1 MDKNVIQSYLFS
13 RIRSRMSVLEMRLLM
28 RIVEF
33 AQCELQGLII
43 AKNIGPTQ
51 HNLCGKVVDIPVSS
65 VLAAGSHHYDRVLD
79 AAKSLMAKIV
89 EHYEPGSGSWK
100 AASFV
105 SAAEYTSGEGIISL
119 YIHPWVWDCILDF
132 TKGYV
137 KYDLSAAMRLQSPY
151 AVKLFFLVS
160 NQKQPISYSFNEL
173 ERLFGTQGKYA
184 RRNDFV
190 RKVLIPAKAEL
201 DDKAPWSC
209 DLRPM
214 KDGRRLEYCMLY
226 PFEQKDKYSEGIM
239 ERSEHAKF
247 PSVWAYHQLYQ
258 YMRYNLDFSPVELGR
273 NKALLH
279 EFADLVPD
287 ATGAVADMHFRATRR
302 KDPPG
307 KGWYIAAIKDEI
319 KKASMNKK

>member
-1 MDKNVIQSYLFS
+1 MDKNVIQSYIFS

-28 RIVEF
+28 RVVEF
-33 AQCELQGLII
+33 AQCVLEDIII
-43 AKNIGPTQ
+43 AKNLGPMQ
-51 HNLCGKVVDIPVSS
+51 HDLCGKVIDIPVSS
-65 VLAAGSHHYDRVLD
+65 VLMPGSHHYDRVID

-105 SAAEYTSGEGIISL
+105 SAAEYSSGNGVIRL

-132 TKGYV
+132 TRGFV
-137 KYDLSAAMRLQSPY
+137 KYDLSVAMRLQSPY
-151 AVKLFFLVS
+151 AIKLFFLVS

-173 ERLFGTQGKYA
+173 ERFFGTEGKYA

-190 RKVLIPAKAEL
+190 RKVLMPAKAEL
-201 DDKAPWSC
+201 DAKAPWSC

-226 PFEQKDKYSEGIM
+226 PFEQKEKYSEGIVA
-239 ERSEHAKF
+239 RSEHAKF

-258 YMRYNLDFSPVELGR
+258 YMKYNLDFSPVELGR
-273 NKALLH
+273 NKALIH
-279 EFADLVPD
+279 EFAELVPD
-287 ATGAVADMHFRATRR
+287 ATGVVADMHARAARR

-307 KGWYIAAIKDEI
+307 KGWYINAIKDEI
-319 KKASMNKK
+319 EVAKKNKK